1 MANQPIPVEQANE
14 MIAQYIEYMT
24 KLGVDMQ
31 KQTQS
36 ISFTSKEFLVWLNE
50 TMPFADELRVCLGV
64 YPPGDENPGRITSIL
79 WPYKDGR
86 PATWPKTEGKDGED
100 DPDEIP
106 PYNGGTLTP

>member
-36 ISFTSKEFLVWLNE
+36 ISFTSKELLLWLNE

-64 YPPGDENPGRITSIL
+64 YPPGAENPGRITSIL
-79 WPYKDGR
+79 WPYKDGK
-86 PATWPKTEGKDGED
+86 PATRPTIEGKGGGD
-100 DPDEIP
+100 DEEEIP
-106 PYNGGTLTP
+106 PYNNGTLQP